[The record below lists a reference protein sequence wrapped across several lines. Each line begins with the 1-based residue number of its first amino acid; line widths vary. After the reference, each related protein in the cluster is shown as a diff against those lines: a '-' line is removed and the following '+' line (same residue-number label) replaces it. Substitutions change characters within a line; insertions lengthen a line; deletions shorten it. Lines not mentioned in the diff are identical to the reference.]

1 MSWRAGW
8 RADVKRWRFNLV
20 QSVLAIATVIA
31 VSSLVFSGIRYG
43 LFSTP
48 DMGVTGPGTFT
59 GNFAWF
65 RDRTIAA
72 LPRPEVIS
80 VPMWIYKTLIIVW
93 ALWVVAALV
102 RWLKWAWQSWSA
114 GGYWRSRELA

>member
-1 MSWRAGW
+1 
-8 RADVKRWRFNLV
+8 
-20 QSVLAIATVIA
+20 
-31 VSSLVFSGIRYG
+31 
-43 LFSTP
+43 
-48 DMGVTGPGTFT
+48 MGVTGPGSYA
-59 GNFAWF
+59 GNFVWF

-114 GGYWRSRELA
+114 GGYWRSRDLA